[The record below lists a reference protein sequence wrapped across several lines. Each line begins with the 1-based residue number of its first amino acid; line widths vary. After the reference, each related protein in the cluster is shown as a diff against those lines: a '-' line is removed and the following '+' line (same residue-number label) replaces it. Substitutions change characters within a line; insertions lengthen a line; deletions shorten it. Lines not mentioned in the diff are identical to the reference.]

1 LRSWKFWIGLLVSIV
16 FLTVALRGLDL
27 EHFWQTLRGANYWW
41 IVPSVGVYFVATW
54 LRTWRWRYML
64 NHIKRI
70 PVARLF
76 PVVVIGYMGNNV
88 YPARAGEVL
97 RSYVLRRKEHIPI
110 SVSLTTVLLERLFD
124 GLVMLLFILATLPFA
139 PLPAIYRTLVLI
151 MSALFGV
158 ALVVF
163 LFVVARPARFEWLYT
178 WLVDHLLPRMLRPH
192 VRDLFD
198 RFVEGL
204 QALRSPRDVV
214 LIFSI
219 SALTWLVEAASYWL
233 VLQAF
238 PFSVSL
244 AVILLLT
251 AVVNLFTTIPS
262 TPGHVGTFDA
272 PGIAILVQFGF
283 VRAIAAG
290 FMLVLHVTLWLPITL
305 LGAFYM
311 LRESVSWS
319 DIERAAQ
326 IKEAADPL
334 SPQSPDAGAP
344 TAQTRPAELDSD
356 DVARGVPS

>member
-1 LRSWKFWIGLLVSIV
+1 
-16 FLTVALRGLDL
+16 
-27 EHFWQTLRGANYWW
+27 
-41 IVPSVGVYFVATW
+41 
-54 LRTWRWRYML
+54 
-64 NHIKRI
+64 
-70 PVARLF
+70 VARLF

-97 RSYVLRRKEHIPI
+97 RSYVLRRKENIPI

-163 LFVVARPARFEWLYT
+163 LFVAARPARFEWRYT
-178 WLVDHLLPRMLRPH
+178 WLVDHLVPRMLRSH
-192 VRDLFD
+192 VRGLFD

-214 LIFSI
+214 LIFFC

-251 AVVNLFTTIPS
+251 AVINLFTTIPS

-272 PGIAILVQFGF
+272 PGIAILMQFGF
-283 VRAIAAG
+283 ARAMAAG

-334 SPQSPDAGAP
+334 SAQPPDAG
-344 TAQTRPAELDSD
+344 TTGQTRPAELDSD